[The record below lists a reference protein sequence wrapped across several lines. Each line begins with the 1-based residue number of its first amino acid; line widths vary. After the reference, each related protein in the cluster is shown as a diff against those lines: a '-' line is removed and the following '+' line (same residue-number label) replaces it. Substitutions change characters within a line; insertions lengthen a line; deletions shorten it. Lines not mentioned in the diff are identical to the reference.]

1 MASNL
6 PRLSHHISVPAMSR
20 FKALQGRLGMKPAQL
35 LIYLIDR
42 EFENVDRY
50 IQAQVGHQSVLAL
63 ALTTAVVRKELS
75 AKEIEHVRGLAS
87 EAATHLFGPVPKVPY
102 DFVSLYSRP
111 DPRLWAL
118 CDALMKA

>member
-6 PRLSHHISVPAMSR
+6 PRLSHHISVPAMRR
-20 FKALQGRLGMKPAQL
+20 FKALQDRLGMKPAQL

-50 IQAQVGHQSVLAL
+50 IQTQVGHQSMLAL
-63 ALTTAVVRKELS
+63 ALTTAVARKELS

-87 EAATHLFGPVPKVPY
+87 EAAMILFGPVPKIPY
-102 DFVSLYSRP
+102 DFVEMYSQP
-111 DPRLWAL
+111 NPKLWAL